1 MLNNIKSSQFIY
13 LHYKS
18 KKKNFCKSKK
28 KCRKISK
35 RCLLNKISLSRDLIG
50 YGFFLSRMPNLPK
63 RQKKRVNLWGQLA
76 FLWPGQLTVC

>member
-1 MLNNIKSSQFIY
+1 MLNNIKSSLFIF

-18 KKKNFCKSKK
+18 KKKNFLKAKK
-28 KCRKISK
+28 NVEKYAMFVEQDITEQGFDWVC
-35 RCLLNKISLSRDLIG
+35 
-50 YGFFLSRMPNLPK
+50 FFLSRMQNLPK

>member
-1 MLNNIKSSQFIY
+1 MLNNIKSSLFIY

-18 KKKNFCKSKK
+18 KKKNFKTQKK
-28 KCRKISK
+28 KMLKNK
-35 RCLLNKISLSRDLIG
+35 RCLLNKISLSRNLIG
-50 YGFFLSRMPNLPK
+50 YVFFSRMQNLPK